1 METEKILK
9 LIYELNSEYY
19 EKTQDDEIYPFEYC
33 SNGDDYLIKLL
44 GEVIVSTSYDGY
56 YHFESVDSLRTII
69 LKRSS
74 TIAKNL
80 NYLIQQ

>member
-19 EKTQDDEIYPFEYC
+19 EHTKDDEISPFKYS
-33 SNGDDYLIKLL
+33 SNGDDFVIKLL

-56 YHFESVDSLRTII
+56 YHFESIESLKDII

-74 TIAKNL
+74 SIAKNL
-80 NYLIQQ
+80 NYLMQK